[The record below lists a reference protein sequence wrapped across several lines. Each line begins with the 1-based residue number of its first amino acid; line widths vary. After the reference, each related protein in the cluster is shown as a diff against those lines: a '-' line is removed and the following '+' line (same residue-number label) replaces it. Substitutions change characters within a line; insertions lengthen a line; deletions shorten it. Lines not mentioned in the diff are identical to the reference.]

1 MVGGE
6 ARSCG
11 RASTNFG
18 REVWPSTSYQV
29 CEHAPQVFFKRQAP
43 KRGRVL
49 QDRFQQGATPLCLST
64 YNSTHVLTE
73 NQEVRRDSVRSYRH
87 LLAHPGM
94 RFPFIAEH
102 SQQYPVTLLCQ
113 ALDVSVSGYY
123 AWRDRPVSQ
132 HCREDAQL
140 AAEIQQIF
148 LEHRQVYGS
157 PRIHAVL
164 KARGMPCSRKRVV
177 RLMQQLG
184 LSAQT
189 KRSRKPTTKSDR
201 RARFAPNRLNR
212 EFSAQEPNSKW
223 VIDTKAVETAEG
235 WLYLAVILDLFSRL
249 VVGWAMAAT
258 EDEQLVELALR
269 MAVVKRHPPA
279 GLLYHSDRGSE
290 FTSDRYLALLAE
302 LGIEVSMSRTANCY
316 DNAAM
321 ESFFASLTKE
331 CTDRTRFKTRQQARS
346 AIFEY
351 LECFYNPVRLHSTL
365 QYVSPVAFEHATTS
379 PMS

>member
-1 MVGGE
+1 
-6 ARSCG
+6 
-11 RASTNFG
+11 
-18 REVWPSTSYQV
+18 
-29 CEHAPQVFFKRQAP
+29 
-43 KRGRVL
+43 
-49 QDRFQQGATPLCLST
+49 
-64 YNSTHVLTE
+64 
-73 NQEVRRDSVRSYRH
+73 
-87 LLAHPGM
+87 M
-94 RFPFIAEH
+94 RFAFIAEH

-123 AWRDRPVSQ
+123 AWRDRPVSR

-164 KARGMPCSRKRVV
+164 KKQGIACSRKRVV

-184 LSAQT
+184 LSAQH
-189 KRSRKPTTKSDR
+189 KRSRKPTTKSDPH
-201 RARFAPNRLNR
+201 ARFAPNQLNR
-212 EFSAQEPNSKW
+212 EFAASEPNSKW
-223 VIDTKAVETAEG
+223 VTDTKAVATAEG
-235 WLYLAVILDLFSRL
+235 WLYLAVILDLFSRM
-249 VVGWAMAAT
+249 VVGWSMAAT

-269 MAVVKRHPPA
+269 MAVAQRHPPS
-279 GLLYHSDRGSE
+279 GLLHHSDRGSE

-302 LGIEVSMSRTANCY
+302 LGIQVSMSRTANCY

-331 CTDRTRFKTRQQARS
+331 CTDRVRFQSRQQARS

-351 LECFYNPVRLHSTL
+351 LECFYNPIRLHSTL
-365 QYVSPVAFEHATTS
+365 QYVSPVAFEQATAS
-379 PMS
+379 KMS